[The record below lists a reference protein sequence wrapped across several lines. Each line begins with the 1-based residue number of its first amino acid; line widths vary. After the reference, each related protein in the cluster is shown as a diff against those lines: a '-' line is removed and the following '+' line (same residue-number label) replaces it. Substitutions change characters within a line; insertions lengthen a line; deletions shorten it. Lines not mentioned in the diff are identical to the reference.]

1 VFLLDIIAD
10 SKSSK
15 EVLNLAHQ
23 VLLLLG
29 LARNSAEDLLIL
41 SSLLQKDTSGSID
54 LREGLRILRK

>member
-29 LARNSAEDLLIL
+29 LARNSAEDLLVL